1 MRGSMARGGS
11 GLHILWSAR
20 PIKVA
25 AVALANKIARMA
37 WAHDGPRR
45 AVQGTKIAARSSID
59 QELQRIGEGMTT

>member
-1 MRGSMARGGS
+1 MER
-11 GLHILWSAR
+11 R

-37 WAHDGPRR
+37 WAMMVR
-45 AVQGTKIAARSSID
+45 AEGTKIAASSRID